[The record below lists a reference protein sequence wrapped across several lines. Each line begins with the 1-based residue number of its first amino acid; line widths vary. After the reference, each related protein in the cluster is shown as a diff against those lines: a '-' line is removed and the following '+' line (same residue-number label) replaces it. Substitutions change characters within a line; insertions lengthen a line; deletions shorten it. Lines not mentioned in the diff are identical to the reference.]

1 VTRGGRDGKCWPSG
15 ARQRRGAGGHTFLG
29 TPCEVACRAVAML
42 ELWGDAQR
50 DLPLLPP
57 TVFSE
62 CLDVRLG
69 VPASLAGSV
78 VAIRANR
85 LAARAAESTQQ
96 DGRRPL

>member
-1 VTRGGRDGKCWPSG
+1 MGN
-15 ARQRRGAGGHTFLG
+15 AGLAAPANAEAPHLLG

-69 VPASLAGSV
+69 VPASLAACRCDQGQPVGST
-78 VAIRANR
+78 R
-85 LAARAAESTQQ
+85 S
-96 DGRRPL
+96 